1 MALTPGTML
10 GPYEILAQIG
20 AGGMGEVYKARDTRL
35 ERIVAIKVLPAHLAG
50 NAELRER
57 LKREAETIANLQH
70 PNICVLYDIGD
81 QNGTQYLVMEYL
93 EGESL
98 ATRLLKGPLPLDQV
112 LRCSI
117 EISDAL
123 DKAHRKGFTHRDIKP
138 ANIMITKAGSKILDF
153 GLAKLK
159 QEAAP
164 PDIRLSELPT
174 APRALTGQGTILGTL
189 QYMAPEQIEGKID
202 ELDGRTD
209 IFSFGA
215 TVYEM
220 ATAKK
225 AFEGKSQASLIGSIM
240 NAQPPSISSVQPM
253 SPPALDRVVKT
264 CLEKAPED
272 RWQTAHDLWL
282 QLQWIAEGGSQAGI
296 PAPVVAHRKRRERV
310 GWIAAAVLLIATA
323 ALAFI
328 HFRET
333 PPEVRP
339 ARFFVLPPEK
349 ASFATAPQLLSISP
363 DGTKLVFQARTVG
376 GPNQLWVRPLDSLT
390 AQPLPGTEGATQQF
404 WSWDSRSVAF
414 YQQGKLKKIDVAGGP
429 AQTLCD
435 VTGNAHGSWSREGVL
450 LLTSGGIVQRISAAG
465 GAPTPVTTI
474 DKSQGETEHLWPH
487 FLPDGKH
494 FLYLA
499 LNQSLEKSAIR
510 LSSLD
515 SKESKLLLYAQSFAE
530 YAPPPDA
537 KALGSTPGYLLYQ
550 RDGTLMAQ
558 AFDADS
564 LELTGEAFPVVENVQ
579 INQSNGRV
587 AFSVSE
593 NGVLAYHSGGG
604 LNTQLVWFDR
614 SGKELG
620 RIGELDGVIS
630 PKLSPDGKQVA
641 VTRSTGSGSPGDVW
655 VFDLARNTQTRLT
668 FDAADDSVP
677 LWSPDGSRILFTSTR
692 SNSFG
697 LYQKNS
703 NGIGAEEPLLKAGY
717 GMVPEDWSLDGR
729 FLAYMGTEAGNR
741 DLLVLPLAGDPGNAG
756 AEGRKPATFL
766 KTEFSERHAQ
776 FSPDGRWMA
785 YTSNESGTYQIYVQ
799 NFPAGSGKWQVST
812 AGGVQPRWRHDGKEL
827 FYLTEDGKLMA
838 VSVKA
843 GATFEAGTPALLFQT
858 KTYGL
863 GVSGIYSQQY
873 DVTADGQRF
882 LINTDLSDVLVA
894 PITVVLNWTAGLKNQ

>member
-1 MALTPGTML
+1 MLSGIMPLTPGTML

-20 AGGMGEVYKARDTRL
+20 AGGMGEVYKGRDTRL
-35 ERIVAIKVLPAHLAG
+35 ERIVAIKVLPSHLA
-50 NAELRER
+50 NNPELRER
-57 LKREAETIANLQH
+57 LRREAETIANLQH
-70 PNICVLYDIGD
+70 PNICVLYDIGEQD
-81 QNGTQYLVMEYL
+81 GTQYLVMEYL

-98 ATRLLKGPLPLDQV
+98 AQRLFKGPLPADQL
-112 LRCSI
+112 LRYAI

-138 ANIMITKAGSKILDF
+138 ANIMLTKAGSKILDF

-164 PDIRLSELPT
+164 PDIRLSDLPT

-225 AFEGKSQASLIGSIM
+225 AFEGKSQASLIGAIM
-240 NAQPPSISSVQPM
+240 NAQPPSIASLQPM

-272 RWQTAHDLWL
+272 RFQTAHDLWL

-310 GWIAAAVLLIATA
+310 GWIAAAVLLIATSVL
-323 ALAFI
+323 ALI

-333 PPEVRP
+333 PPEVR
-339 ARFFVLPPEK
+339 ATRFIVLPPEK
-349 ASFATAPQLLSISP
+349 AAFATAAQLLSISP
-363 DGTKLVFQARTVG
+363 DGTKLVFQARTLG
-376 GPNQLWVRPLDSLT
+376 GVNQLWVRPLDSLT
-390 AQPLPGTEGATQQF
+390 AQPLPGTETPSQHF

-414 YQQGKLKKIDVAGGP
+414 YTLGKLKKIEVAGGP
-429 AQTLCD
+429 VQTLCD
-435 VTGNAHGSWSREGVL
+435 VEGTTGQGSWNREGVIL
-450 LLTSGGIVQRISAAG
+450 FVSGSTISRVSAAG
-465 GAPTPVTTI
+465 GNPATV
-474 DKSQGETEHLWPH
+474 SALNSSEGETGHLWPH

-499 LNQSLEKSAIR
+499 LNANPEKSAIR
-510 LSSLD
+510 IGSLD
-515 SKESKLLLYAQSFAE
+515 SKESTLLLHALSFAE
-530 YAPPPDA
+530 YAR
-537 KALGSTPGYLLYQ
+537 PGYLLFQ

-558 AFDADS
+558 PFDADS
-564 LELTGEAFPVVENVQ
+564 LELKGDAFPVVENVQ
-579 INQSNGRV
+579 INASNGRV
-587 AFSVSE
+587 AVSVSE
-593 NGVLAYHSGGG
+593 NGVLAYRSGGG
-604 LNTQLVWFDR
+604 LNTQLVWLDR

-620 RIGELDGVIS
+620 RVGEPGGIIS

-641 VTRSTGSGSPGDVW
+641 ITRSTGSGSPDDIW

-668 FDAADDSVP
+668 FDAADDSIP

-692 SNSFG
+692 SSSFG

-703 NGIGAEEPLLKAGY
+703 NGIGAEEQLLKTSY

-729 FLAYMGTEAGNR
+729 FLLYLGTEAGNR
-741 DLLVLPLAGDPGNAG
+741 DLLILPFTG
-756 AEGRKPATFL
+756 ERKPTPFL
-766 KTEFSERHAQ
+766 KTQFYERHSQ
-776 FSPDGRWMA
+776 FSPDGRWIA

-799 NFPAGSGKWQVST
+799 SFPAGSGKWQVST
-812 AGGVQPRWRHDGKEL
+812 AGGIQPRWRHDGKEL
-827 FYLTEDGKLMA
+827 FYLTEDGKLM
-838 VSVKA
+838 VVPVRA
-843 GATFEAGTPALLFQT
+843 GASFEAGTPALLFQT

-863 GVSGIYSQQY
+863 GPSGTFSQQY

-894 PITVVLNWTAGLKNQ
+894 PITVVLNWTAGLKK